1 MLTAFSRV
9 LVLVAAAAAV
19 PAPAARP
26 SPAPAAPATDDGA
39 RAKAFVAAFYAWY
52 EHSGRPLGESV
63 VLRANKDALSPE
75 LHAALKADL
84 EASARVKDEVVG
96 LDFDPF
102 LNTQEASEP
111 FDAGTAVAKGDSW
124 WVPLTDRKSHVLRVT
139 AEVTCAAAGC
149 RIANLHYPAQ
159 ELPENENLVSILKVL
174 ARDRAKAAT
183 AAKAPADAKRSRK

>member
-1 MLTAFSRV
+1 MSACIPYAFT
-9 LVLVAAAAAV
+9 LLLLAGPAV
-19 PAPAARP
+19 PAAPPAQDDAKSRAQAFAR
-26 SPAPAAPATDDGA
+26 S
-39 RAKAFVAAFYAWY
+39 FYDWY
-52 EHSGRPLGESV
+52 TEAGQDRNVEV
-63 VLRANKDALSPE
+63 VLLLKKDVLAPE
-75 LHAALKADL
+75 LYEALKAD
-84 EASARVKDEVVG
+84 AEVTSKAEGELVG

-102 LNTQEASEP
+102 LNTQEASQP